1 MKKIIQ
7 ENYSDNNT
15 YTISKINIKK
25 TNISL
30 TLNENKKSIICPF
43 CGQKNI
49 VIHQNL
55 HRLFIDVLDDYYQR
69 DANPPQY
76 NVKGL
81 INYNKYYC
89 KNESCKKYFVHSP
102 SFLKSKNKYGVNLIN
117 MILSIYE
124 IHIEDWERKSGY
136 IYKFIQEIII
146 DDFSLNIKPTTIQYI
161 IKREYI
167 NNDD

>member
-7 ENYSDNNT
+7 ENYSDNDT

-25 TNISL
+25 SNISL

-55 HRLFIDVLDDYYQR
+55 HRSFIDVLDDYYQQ
-69 DANPPQY
+69 DANLPQY

-102 SFLKSKNKYGVNLIN
+102 NFLKSKNKYGVNLIN
-117 MILSIYE
+117 WILSIYE

-136 IYKFIQEIII
+136 IYKFIQENII

-161 IKREYI
+161 IKREYT
-167 NNDD
+167 NND